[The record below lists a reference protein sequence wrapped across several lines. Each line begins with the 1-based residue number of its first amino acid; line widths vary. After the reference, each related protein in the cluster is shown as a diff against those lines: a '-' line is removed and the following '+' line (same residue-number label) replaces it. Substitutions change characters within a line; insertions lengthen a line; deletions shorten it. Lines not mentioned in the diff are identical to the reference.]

1 MVGATRC
8 QIWSC
13 RADKARAWTT
23 NALKSA
29 PRMEPLLQAGV
40 YALWPYSGAILLR
53 LRCAAIEN
61 NHARSCQLQ
70 TDEYG
75 DASRSVS

>member
-13 RADKARAWTT
+13 RADKARACAT

-53 LRCAAIEN
+53 LRLAAIEN
-61 NHARSCQLQ
+61 NHARIVPAP
-70 TDEYG
+70 DG
-75 DASRSVS
+75 RVWRRVARVS